1 MRKLEKLTL
10 GESVKDVKDKWVGGR
25 RGADVRA
32 TTDVTVAVMNA
43 AQMRWILEHDYGADG
58 ELSSAVKHR
67 REELEAATGGNAP
80 VRGSWK
86 TGR

>member
-1 MRKLEKLTL
+1 MGVGVDAEEHEMRRQSQPRSGSRSDSPTTPVRKLEKLTL

-43 AQMRWILEHDYGADG
+43 AQMR
-58 ELSSAVKHR
+58 
-67 REELEAATGGNAP
+67 
-80 VRGSWK
+80 
-86 TGR
+86 